1 MTTTIEDRC
10 TDARTGAESIFAGV
24 LADVLRFDR
33 VSLDCH
39 FFDHL
44 GADSLDQQVQKRVKV
59 Q

>member
-10 TDARTGAESIFAGV
+10 TDARGAESIFARV